1 MTTIARL
8 GLRVTLASV
17 LVFGGMLF
25 STAEAQ
31 LTPAGVTI
39 QNRATVSYS
48 VGGVAQTAI
57 ESSPTGNTTPGVN
70 AGANTTFV
78 VDNLIDLTVA
88 ESSGNAT
95 VTAPGATS
103 AVLAFTVTNTGNSN
117 EGYQLSLAE
126 EVGTTLFGNADTFN
140 VGLPNLTIRV
150 DEDPSSGG
158 GTGNDNY
165 DGTETATAIDTLAP
179 GASISVFVVGNIPLG
194 ALNGAFANVRVQA
207 RAATPGTNGA
217 TLEVAS
223 PGVNNPA
230 TIEIV
235 FGDAGNDATESAAD
249 QYAIQSAAL
258 TVTKAAVVIS
268 DPFAS
273 ASPRAVPGAIV
284 EYTITV
290 ANGGATTA
298 TGVGVSDPVPA
309 NTTFVAGAYAGPSDL
324 QITGGATASCVIET
338 PTDTNGDGC
347 FNDGTKLVVGAT
359 ALGNIAAG
367 GNATVKF
374 RVEIN

>member
-1 MTTIARL
+1 MTTIARF
-8 GLRVTLASV
+8 GLRVTLAGVFALSGV
-17 LVFGGMLF
+17 LS
-25 STAEAQ
+25 STAQAQ

-39 QNRATVSYS
+39 QNRATVNYS
-48 VGGVAQTAI
+48 VGGVAQTVI
-57 ESSPTGNTTPGVN
+57 ESSPTGNTTPGAN

-78 VDNLIDLTVA
+78 VDNLVDLTVA

-95 VTAPGATS
+95 VTSPGVNGA
-103 AVLAFTVTNTGNSN
+103 ALAFTVTNTGNSN

-126 EVGTTLFGNADTFN
+126 EVGTMLFGNADTFN
-140 VGLPNLTIRV
+140 VGLPNLQIRV

-179 GASISVFVVGNIPLG
+179 GASISVFVIGNIPLT

-223 PGVNNPA
+223 PGANDPA
-230 TIEIV
+230 TVEIV
-235 FGDAGNDATESAAD
+235 FGDTGNDATESAAD

-258 TVTKAAVVIS
+258 TVTKAATVIS

-284 EYTITV
+284 EYTVTV
-290 ANGGATTA
+290 ANGGATAA

-309 NTTFVAGAYAGPSDL
+309 NTTFVAGAYAGSSDVL
-324 QITGGATASCVIET
+324 ITGGAVPTCIVET
-338 PTDTNGDGC
+338 PADTNGDGC
-347 FNDGTKLVVGAT
+347 YNDGTQLIVGAT
-359 ALGNIAAG
+359 ALGTIGAG
-367 GNATVKF
+367 NSATVTF
-374 RVEIN
+374 RVTIN

>member
-8 GLRVTLASV
+8 GLRVTLAGALALGGV
-17 LVFGGMLF
+17 LWN
-25 STAEAQ
+25 TAQAA

-39 QNRATVSYS
+39 QNRATVNYS
-48 VGGVAQTAI
+48 VGGVAQTVI
-57 ESSPTGNTTPGVN
+57 ESSPSGNTTPGAN

-78 VDNLIDLTVA
+78 VDNLVDLTVA

-95 VTAPGATS
+95 VTAPGAAS

-126 EVGTTLFGNADTFN
+126 EVGSTLFGNADTFDI
-140 VGLPNLTIRV
+140 GLPNLQIRV
-150 DEDPSSGG
+150 DEDPSGGG

-165 DGTETATAIDTLAP
+165 DGTESATAIDTLAP
-179 GASISVFVVGNIPLG
+179 GASISVFVIGNIPLS
-194 ALNGAFANVRVQA
+194 ALNGAFANVRLAA
-207 RAATPGTNGA
+207 RAATPGTNGG

-223 PGVNNPA
+223 PGANNPA
-230 TIEIV
+230 TVEIV

-249 QYAIQSAAL
+249 QYAIRSAAL
-258 TVTKAAVVIS
+258 TVTKAAQVIS

-290 ANGGATTA
+290 ANGGATA
-298 TGVGVSDPVPA
+298 AAGVAVSDPVPA
-309 NTTFVAGAYAGPSDL
+309 NTTFIAGAYAGSSDVL
-324 QITGGATASCVIET
+324 ITGGAAPSCTIET
-338 PTDTNGDGC
+338 PADTNGDGC
-347 FNDGTKLVVGAT
+347 YNDGANLIVGAT

-367 GNATVKF
+367 NSAVVQF
-374 RVEIN
+374 RVTIN